1 MTRWLVSLYDYDAQ
15 ADVIVVLAIRHQR
28 QAGYS

>member
-1 MTRWLVSLYDYDAQ
+1 MNVALYEYDAQ
-15 ADVIVVLAIRHQR
+15 ADVAVILAIRHQR